1 MGRCAEVRGQ
11 VPTAVLSFYHV
22 GGSFRQTQV
31 LTPGSKQDCVL
42 SHLVDPLQHY
52 SSWVSWPL
60 TLFSLTSPSSLLLY
74 LPPSFP
80 SIHVFFLFLLMSWPA
95 LPRKL
100 TFHPCAC
107 LVPYIW
113 DIFLAVS
120 LLIILWTSTS
130 PLPSILRAVSV
141 KVFASTHTCG
151 CYSSCN
157 YQSRFHLPILQTTV
171 WKCLEWQ
178 LSY

>member
-1 MGRCAEVRGQ
+1 MGGCAEVRGQ

-22 GGSFRQTQV
+22 GGSFRQTQI
-31 LTPGSKQDCVL
+31 LTLSGRQDYVL
-42 SHLVDPLQHY
+42 SHLVDPFQHS

-60 TLFSLTSPSSLLLY
+60 TLISLTSPSSLLLH

-80 SIHVFFLFLLMSWPA
+80 SIHIFSLFLLMSWHMTCSA
-95 LPRKL
+95 RKL
-100 TFHPCAC
+100 TFHPYAY

-151 CYSSCN
+151 CYFGCN
-157 YQSRFHLPILQTTV
+157 YQPRFHFFPFSTQ
-171 WKCLEWQ
+171 KCGNV
-178 LSY
+178 